1 MRISGCCLHNGDD
14 NIAIKAICNKSGQ
27 DDRVPLGFPDED
39 WDRTVE
45 DVVVSGCMFYNTHGG
60 SAMEIGYETITDH
73 IRNIRFEDIDV
84 LAVHQFGSV
93 FGIHN
98 GDRAGSRTSSGT
110 ISVSSIT
117 LTR

>member
-1 MRISGCCLHNGDD
+1 M
-14 NIAIKAICNKSGQ
+14 
-27 DDRVPLGFPDED
+27 
-39 WDRTVE
+39 
-45 DVVVSGCMFYNTHGG
+45 VSGCMFYNTHGG

-93 FGIHN
+93 L
-98 GDRAGSRTSSGT
+98 ASTMETAPGSRTSSGT